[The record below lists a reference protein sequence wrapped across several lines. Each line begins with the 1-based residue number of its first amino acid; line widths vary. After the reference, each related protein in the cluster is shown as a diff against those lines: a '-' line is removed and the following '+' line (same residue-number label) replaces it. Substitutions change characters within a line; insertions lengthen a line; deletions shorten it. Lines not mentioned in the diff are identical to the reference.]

1 MSKHSHSTY
10 KGGEGGFPSSVIL
23 TLNFIVLLRKNQSN
37 EVPQNIHA
45 CNQTKALRLEVLLF
59 T

>member
-1 MSKHSHSTY
+1 VELPTMSKHSHSTY

-23 TLNFIVLLRKNQSN
+23 TLNLIVLLRKNQSN

-45 CNQTKALRLEVLLF
+45 CS
-59 T
+59 

>member
-23 TLNFIVLLRKNQSN
+23 TLNCIVLLRKNQSN
-37 EVPQNIHA
+37 KVPQNIHA
-45 CNQTKALRLEVLLF
+45 CNQT
-59 T
+59 TSTSS

>member
-10 KGGEGGFPSSVIL
+10 KGGERDFPSSIIL
-23 TLNFIVLLRKNQSN
+23 ILNFIVLLRKNQSN
-37 EVPQNIHA
+37 EVQKNIHA
-45 CNQTKALRLEVLLF
+45 CNQTKALRLEVLSF